1 MFEQAA
7 KLQLRLERDVAS
19 NVLRVPRVRAGIGP
33 HHDSFVNSR
42 RNRVPFGF
50 QPIASSEGL
59 PFLA

>member
-19 NVLRVPRVRAGIGP
+19 KFPPCSPCEGWIGP